1 MKIFISVFTTFLI
14 SFNLLGQN
22 LKSPEE
28 FLGYAPGHK
37 FTFSHQVVNYITH
50 ATESSNKAQ
59 LLKYGETNEGRD
71 LHLVFISSP
80 ENIHNLEEIRRNNRI
95 STGLEGGTI
104 SRKHLPIV
112 WLSYNIHGNESAS
125 TEAAMSTIYTLLSA
139 NKPNVDQW
147 LSEMVVVID
156 PCENPDGR
164 DRYVNWYKQTRGSNY
179 NPDPEA
185 WEHHEPWPGGRFNHY
200 LFDLNRDWAWQTQKE
215 TKARIKVYHQW
226 MPHVHVDLHEM
237 GVNSPYFFGPSAE
250 PFHDVIT
257 TWQREFHQISGKY
270 NSKYFDENGWLYYTS
285 EVFDMFYPSYGDT
298 WPTYNGAIGFT
309 YEQGGSGR
317 AGLGVITYSGDT
329 LMLKDRHDHHY
340 TSSLATIEA
349 AYDNREKL
357 ISEFKSYFK
366 EGREKGVGEYKTYLI
381 KKNGNKDKLMA
392 FLKMLDNQQIDYGY
406 PKFSGKS
413 KSFSGFNYQE
423 GKNSSIE
430 IGKEDIIISA
440 FQPQSRMVK
449 VLMEPKSNFSDSL
462 TYDLT
467 AWALPYVFNLET
479 YALKEKIEVDKS
491 EINFDSQNSI
501 NPENTYAFFV
511 EWKDFQ
517 DVKFLA
523 ALINN
528 KIKTRF
534 TQEPFQ
540 ADGKWYGRGTLII
553 TKKDNLQLN
562 GTFGKK
568 VLEIANQIGT
578 KIIASSTGLVTEGKD
593 LGSSS
598 VGLIH
603 APRVAILNG
612 DGVTPTAFGEL
623 WYYFDQELNYP
634 VSIINTHDLSKSSLY
649 DKDVLILPSGRL
661 SKFSTTFYEFLRKG
675 GKIIAIEN
683 SVEIFA
689 GENGTLLSEAKKNM
703 EAEEKEDNNIN
714 MLKKYGN
721 RERKNLS
728 ESVEGSI
735 FKVYLDNTHPLAFGE
750 GEQTFLMKRNSKVYP
765 YLPEG
770 GWNVGVFKDDSYVSG
785 FVGYKMK
792 KKSKNTLAI
801 GTERYRGGNIIYF
814 SDSPII
820 RGFWH
825 SGKLLLG
832 NAVFFVGQ

>member
-1 MKIFISVFTTFLI
+1 MKILSALLI
-14 SFNLLGQN
+14 LSLVYVNLSGQN

-28 FLGYAPGHK
+28 FLGYSPGSK
-37 FTFSHQVVNYITH
+37 FTFSYQVVNYITH
-50 ATESSNKAQ
+50 ATEHSDKAK
-59 LLKYGETNEGRD
+59 LLKYGETNEGRE

-80 ENIHNLEEIRRNNRI
+80 ENIQDLENIRKNNRI
-95 STGLEGGTI
+95 STGLEEGKI
-104 SRKHLPIV
+104 SGKQLPIV
-112 WLSYNIHGNESAS
+112 WLSYNIHGNESVG
-125 TEAAMSTIYTLLSA
+125 TEAAMSVIYTLLA
-139 NKPNVDQW
+139 GNQPKIDKW
-147 LSEMVVVID
+147 LSEVVVVID

-179 NPDPEA
+179 NPNPET
-185 WEHHEPWPGGRFNHY
+185 WEHNEPWPGGRFNHY

-257 TWQREFHQISGKY
+257 PWQREFHQISGKY
-270 NSKYFDENGWLYYTS
+270 NSKYFDKNGWLYYTS

-317 AGLGVITYSGDT
+317 AGLGVITSSGDT
-329 LMLKDRHDHHY
+329 LTLKDRLDHHY

-349 AYDNREKL
+349 AFDNKDQL
-357 ISEFKSYFK
+357 ISEFENYFN
-366 EGREKGVGEYKTYLI
+366 EAREKGIGEYKTYLI
-381 KKNGNKDKLMA
+381 KQNGNSDKIKA
-392 FLKMLDNQQIDYGY
+392 FLQMLDNQQIIYGY
-406 PKFSGKS
+406 PKLIGKS
-413 KSFSGFNYQE
+413 KSFSGFSYQE
-423 GKNSSIE
+423 GKVSNVEIE
-430 IGKEDIIISA
+430 EEDLIISA
-440 FQPQSRMVK
+440 YQPQSRMVK
-449 VLMEPKSNFSDSL
+449 VLMEPQSNFSDSL

-479 YALKEKIEVDKS
+479 YALKERVDVTS
-491 EINFDSQNSI
+491 AEINFNNQNATPSS
-501 NPENTYAFFV
+501 NTYAFFV

-528 KIKTRF
+528 GIKTRF
-534 TQEPFQ
+534 TEEPFQ
-540 ADGKWYGRGTLII
+540 AEGKWYDRGTLII
-553 TKKDNLQLN
+553 TKKDNLHLN
-562 GTFGKK
+562 GQFVNK
-568 VLEIANQIGT
+568 VLEVANQTET
-578 KIIASSTGLVTEGKD
+578 KVFASQTGLMSEGKD

-603 APRVAILNG
+603 PPRVALING
-612 DGVTPTAFGEL
+612 DGVSPTAFGEL

-634 VSIINTHDLSKSSLY
+634 VSIINTKDLSLSSLF
-649 DKDVLILPSGRL
+649 DQDILILPSGRL
-661 SKFSTTFYEFLRKG
+661 SKFSSTFYQFLRNG
-675 GKIIAIEN
+675 GKIIALEN

-689 GENGTLLSEAKKNM
+689 GENGTLLSAAKKNM
-703 EAEEKEDNNIN
+703 EAEEKEENSIN
-714 MLKKYGN
+714 LLKKYGN

-735 FKVYLDNTHPLAFGE
+735 FKVSLDNTHPLAFGE
-750 GEQTFLMKRNSKVYP
+750 TSQTFLMKRNSKVYP

-770 GWNVGVFKDDSYVSG
+770 GWNVGVFKDDSHVSG

-801 GTERYRGGNIIYF
+801 GTESYGSGNIIYF